1 MPPKRAKCCDF
12 RRAPRLFVF
21 GPASCYDSGMTV
33 EPEIRITRSDRRRST
48 ISARWIENGAV
59 IEILA
64 PARATDAELAP
75 IIEKLKG
82 RLVRH
87 QERHETADDKMLTRR
102 AAELNREY
110 FGGKLRWSEIRYVTN
125 QQRRYG
131 SCTPATGVLRIS
143 HRVAGMPAWVRDY
156 VIVHELAHL
165 LEANHGARF
174 WKLVN
179 RYPKVERAR
188 GYLICLG
195 LEGEGDE
202 PGETDVE

>member
-1 MPPKRAKCCDF
+1 M
-12 RRAPRLFVF
+12 AP
-21 GPASCYDSGMTV
+21 D
-33 EPEIRITRSDRRRST
+33 PEIRITRSDRRRTT
-48 ISARWIENGAV
+48 ISARWIDNGAV

-82 RLVRH
+82 RLIRH
-87 QERHETADDKMLTRR
+87 KERGETADDKDLARR

-110 FGGKLRWSEIRYVTN
+110 FGGKLRLSEIRYVTN
-125 QQRRYG
+125 QQHRYG
-131 SCTPATGVLRIS
+131 SCTPATGVIRIS
-143 HRVAGMPAWVRDY
+143 HRLAATPSWVRDY